1 MPGLALICWRTGLL
15 EFVTEDCPRDGAI
28 TLFTFSGP
36 RPALVACRA
45 ISARVRHGYNIQP
58 GSKRSHHWIVAGVR
72 DSACDDDALD
82 ALRLFASR
90 AAEAIGRRIP
100 SRHFNTECAA

>member
-15 EFVTEDCPRDGAI
+15 EFVTEDGPRDGAI
-28 TLFTFSGP
+28 TLFTFSTP

-45 ISARVRHGYNIQP
+45 ISGCVRHGYDGPP
-58 GSKRSHHWIVAGVR
+58 GPKRRHHWIVAGVR
-72 DSACDDDALD
+72 DSACDDDAMD
-82 ALRLFASR
+82 ALCLFASR

-100 SRHFNTECAA
+100 SRHFNSECAA